1 MDSRPSC
8 SGTVGCLPLPWLAV
22 RARLPS
28 SAAKGRA
35 VPHLHLHRT
44 QLTPVDTK
52 SDLHPTVRR
61 RDDEGS
67 HCALG
72 QL

>member
-8 SGTVGCLPLPWLAV
+8 SGTVGCLLLPWLAL
-22 RARLPS
+22 RAR
-28 SAAKGRA
+28 RA
-35 VPHLHLHRT
+35 VPDLHLHRT
-44 QLTPVDTK
+44 QPTPVDTR
-52 SDLHPTVRR
+52 SDLHPVARR

-72 QL
+72 QP